1 MRVIRFDVSLS
12 YLNAEFMKDRLRAVT
27 RHDPPSAV
35 VIDLSG
41 VNDIDASAAD
51 TLEELLEELGD
62 TDVAVHLA
70 CAKGPVRDVLARTRI
85 PELIAGSHM
94 EVHSAVEAAQQL
106 DPITPADPRRPLT
119 RLP

>member
-1 MRVIRFDVSLS
+1 MPGGVLVS
-12 YLNAEFMKDRLRAVT
+12 AR
-27 RHDPPSAV
+27 
-35 VIDLSG
+35 LSG
-41 VNDIDASAAD
+41 QTRQGPARVGGGDR
-51 TLEELLEELGD
+51 EELLEELGD

-85 PELIAGSHM
+85 PELITGSHM
-94 EVHSAVEAAQQL
+94 EVHSAVEAAKQL